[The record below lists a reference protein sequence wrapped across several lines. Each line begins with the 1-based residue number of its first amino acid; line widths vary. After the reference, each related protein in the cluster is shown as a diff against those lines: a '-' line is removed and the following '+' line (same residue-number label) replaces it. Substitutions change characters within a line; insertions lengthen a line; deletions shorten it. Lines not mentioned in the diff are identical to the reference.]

1 MSSTIQTSMSLFHI
15 EQQLADLLS
24 VREEMAAAGE
34 DTAVC
39 DTEIAEYVRKEVVKV
54 DSVRGYLRHCQVIAT
69 EARAEAKR
77 LLDWADS
84 WENRAAYLK
93 GIAQDAM
100 TILGKRRLDGKH
112 GYLLLKGNGGKQAVD
127 ITEPSLVP
135 EDLCQYQGCVSGEAW
150 EEMKM
155 HFRDGQ
161 AWAHWEGRQDV
172 QMERIPHK
180 GRIGKALESG
190 PVAGARLMPRGEH
203 IEVK

>member
-15 EQQLADLLS
+15 EQQLADLLAL
-24 VREEMAAAGE
+24 REEMAAAGE
-34 DTAVC
+34 DTAAC
-39 DTEIAEYVRKEVVKV
+39 DIEIAEYVRKEVVKV

-100 TILGKRRLDGKH
+100 TILGKKRLDGKH
-112 GYLLLKGNGGKQAVD
+112 GYLLLKGNGGKQAVEV
-127 ITEPSLVP
+127 TEPSLIPDWFVGVRAAMTLQEWKQLLIEARVSVEENDYSVEQFP
-135 EDLCQYQGCVSGEAW
+135 RKDL
-150 EEMKM
+150 
-155 HFRDGQ
+155 
-161 AWAHWEGRQDV
+161 
-172 QMERIPHK
+172 
-180 GRIGKALESG
+180 IGKALESG